1 MKYDKLSFRM
11 DYKWIIINLFEHLF
25 YYEYSC
31 IKVLFFER
39 LQMHIKY

>member
-25 YYEYSC
+25 YYEYSR
-31 IKVLFFER
+31 IKVLFLEC
-39 LQMHIKY
+39 LQKHNAY